1 MSNQIKR
8 PYPDN
13 WPWGTPHKHPEGDTP
28 PPFEG
33 FNPEYPEEGSV
44 VSNLAYSIREAKRAL
59 NSVVSVPAVFSCDVE
74 DGDIAIPLPCG
85 DSCDVNCDELLK
97 TLRDL
102 GQIPDAIWV
111 PAFRTSTDS
120 QVSTLSAVDPTTYD
134 PPFYGVAY
142 TRLKRVMVGPVV
154 AHPRFKFH
162 TGDKIYAG
170 KDGDLTTT
178 PNDHMVG
185 VCLAPGS
192 VYLNQYASS
201 LKEALTDLYDNV
213 IADTITKVEQEGL
226 DGDNIGVTTDGATTE
241 RPLEVRFGDWVN
253 VKDFGAKGDGVTND
267 TAAFNAAIAH
277 AQELGSNVCLFI
289 PVGNYLVQTLP
300 NVPCYGPGSVKFS
313 SYTYSPF
320 ELLFKINGAIQRD
333 TNGRFKI
340 DFTKMSETDLAA
352 LIKQLLPTTG
362 GGLTTD
368 ENGKLV
374 LDLSLMTEEQIRQLI
389 QDMLPE
395 TGGGLTTDEDGK
407 LIVDFSQMPKDELEE
422 LIKSLLPTTGGN
434 LETDDSGKLVVKVEE
449 LIQDG
454 GGLSVD
460 DDGKLFVDFDSMPT
474 DKFEAMLKS
483 IRVPI
488 WLTSNKSFYVNQVT
502 GSDTLDT
509 GRGESSS
516 KPFKTIQACVNYVTD
531 NYNVSRYSVYI
542 NVAAG
547 TYSERLSL
555 SSYSRTTGLIYII
568 GEDGTIIDLVNS
580 NTVFISI
587 GYWYLQN
594 LTIRCSLTD
603 EISEIMSGY
612 TLRTPLQVENN
623 AIVYIIKCTL
633 EIVSSIT
640 LTTLPQSL
648 ELAVISVQGAS
659 VVFSASLGH
668 SAMILPDSMPVTS
681 SLVRRFIRM
690 LTDGSVIVN
699 GNYNSQDYAKC
710 ECSGACEEFILVR
723 AAKFTRQGTPAYKF
737 IFSVIDSKS
746 VTGKRYNID
755 NGGTCETVSGGAEYF
770 PGDTAGSVDSTTYSW
785 YK

>member
-74 DGDIAIPLPCG
+74 DGDIVIPLPCG

-178 PNDHMVG
+178 PNEHMVG

-192 VYLNQYASS
+192 IFLSQYASV
-201 LKEALTDLYDNV
+201 LREAMKDLYDEATQDAEDN
-213 IADTITKVEQEGL
+213 TIEKIEQEGL
-226 DGDNIGVTTDGATTE
+226 DGDNIKVTTDGATTE
-241 RPLEVRFGDWVN
+241 RPLELHLGDIVN

-267 TAAFNAAIAH
+267 TNAFNAAIAH
-277 AQELGSNVCLFI
+277 MQKLGSNVCLFI
-289 PVGNYLVQTLP
+289 PPGDYLVTQLP
-300 NVPCYGPGSVKFS
+300 NVPCYGPGSIKYN

-320 ELLFKINGAIQRD
+320 ELLFKLNGAIQKD
-333 TNGRFKI
+333 TNGRYKV
-340 DFTKMSETDLAA
+340 DFTKMSEADLAA
-352 LIKQLLPTTG
+352 LIKQLLP
-362 GGLTTD
+362 
-368 ENGKLV
+368 
-374 LDLSLMTEEQIRQLI
+374 S
-389 QDMLPE
+389 

-407 LIVDFSQMPKDELEE
+407 LVVDFTQMSEEELKELIESLLPATGGGLTTDEDGKLVLDFSQLTPTQKED
-422 LIKSLLPTTGGN
+422 LISQIVQ
-434 LETDDSGKLVVKVEE
+434 E
-449 LIQDG
+449 G

-460 DDGKLFVDFDSMPT
+460 ENGQIYVDFDSMPT

-488 WLTSNKSFYVNQVT
+488 WLPANKAFYVNQTT
-502 GSDTLDT
+502 GSDTLDS
-509 GRGESSS
+509 GRGESAA
-516 KPFKTIQACVNYVTD
+516 KPFKTIVAAAQYVANNYNMGAYTATIHVAEGYDGYSTLRLPLYNATTGRICIKGESSDYAGVKVGTILLEYAVSYDIVNITARVMTISSGTVGAIQVTAGVLTLYNVCCDMKSANQSSGSGRIFCLYATTNGVIRIWAAAADSYTPGVTFDIDGAEIQGILHATSFGQIQFTADLTYKGSGSVVGANVYVTM
-531 NYNVSRYSVYI
+531 VGVLLRSI
-542 NVAAG
+542 
-547 TYSERLSL
+547 
-555 SSYSRTTGLIYII
+555 SS
-568 GEDGTIIDLVNS
+568 
-580 NTVFISI
+580 
-587 GYWYLQN
+587 
-594 LTIRCSLTD
+594 
-603 EISEIMSGY
+603 
-612 TLRTPLQVENN
+612 
-623 AIVYIIKCTL
+623 
-633 EIVSSIT
+633 
-640 LTTLPQSL
+640 
-648 ELAVISVQGAS
+648 LAVPGRLPM
-659 VVFSASLGH
+659 VVL
-668 SAMILPDSMPVTS
+668 
-681 SLVRRFIRM
+681 
-690 LTDGSVIVN
+690 
-699 GNYNSQDYAKC
+699 
-710 ECSGACEEFILVR
+710 EEE
-723 AAKFTRQGTPAYKF
+723 A
-737 IFSVIDSKS
+737 S
-746 VTGKRYNID
+746 VTGSRYQVLQ
-755 NGGTCETVSGGAEYF
+755 NGILNTSGGGGEFF
-770 PGDTAGSVDSTTYSW
+770 PGTEAGTANTGGQYL
-785 YK
+785 